1 MDLDIKELVKAA
13 AAGLDLSNFKGDV
26 VGFKYVEHEIGNVEA
41 GGIGIQINNA
51 GRGAAQT
58 ASEANGKQAGEA
70 QAQAEGDANAS
81 VPECLAT
88 PEAEELWQRLRQ
100 AGFIQEGGYGL
111 SNGVSAN
118 QATYIASCM
127 AERLGITARWKYF
140 QELWGIKNMAQMA
153 GAWQQ
158 TGKLPPRAKDIDRA
172 LK

>member
-1 MDLDIKELVKAA
+1 MTQEGIQKALEALGKSGITVQGDLVLEKH
-13 AAGLDLSNFKGDV
+13 
-26 VGFKYVEHEIGNVEA
+26 VEHEVGNVEA

-100 AGFIQEGGYGL
+100 AGFIQLGGYGL

-127 AERLGITARWKYF
+127 ADCLHITPKWKPF
-140 QELWGIKNMAQMA
+140 QALWGIRNMAQMA
-153 GAWQQ
+153 GAWAQ